1 MNLYAYDLSLFDFSN
16 FSDPIISHPNRIS
29 SSLIST
35 YDDDDYDDDKSSKS
49 KSAESN
55 RRSPPRHRHDGT
67 SPLPLGMDWSS
78 PPRKWVQCIIGE
90 QRAKEGEDDDLLV
103 YSITSSEPISEAA
116 PVKPPIIQIYS
127 RRTPPDSCPA
137 PTPLMDGTPFGHMIL
152 IQDGVI
158 VSQFLLGFSSQ
169 TQEVQILLRVQVGI
183 QSPEGIT
190 TMRGILRRFS
200 DFLKLLSELKKAFPN
215 KEFPHA
221 PPKRILKTK
230 SSTLLEELFCAA
242 SWMHTQYFE
251 DILLDQELAYVALI
265 VSVFH
270 AVYGLKFHLAA
281 VPEKR
286 VCGNNSGN
294 ILRMLSLLQ
303 RRRSLEEWMEKLL
316 SDIDISRSVSV
327 ATFLEL
333 EAAARS
339 SFHDQETSDAHSS
352 LLFQTNS
359 VGSVVAGSLSVAS
372 DHGDDSPDET
382 SELGTPRCQTHNS
395 GDFGTE
401 CSTSQQN
408 INDPIE
414 KSVKYGM
421 FNRKFILENLG
432 KLSRHKMLVDKA
444 TSVVGRDKLTEDT
457 FKTNSFNGDGTEV
470 LHETEYQR
478 LQGHVRRLSTESVG
492 SDLSSIRA
500 SEISNFGVSNLFGD
514 SSLDHPEGV
523 EASRTMDALD
533 GSNSLFT
540 RTSLVAVPS
549 DQRLKLNRVLNTM
562 QQRLATAKTDME
574 DLIARL
580 NQEVAV
586 RQFLTTKVKDLE
598 VELETTR
605 ENCKENMQQAV
616 LTEKER
622 FTQMQW
628 DMEELRKQCLE
639 MELKLKYEQAER
651 AHAESSKISL
661 VQENEMLLQDLD
673 VARDQLDNLHKHHEE
688 LEVKSKADV
697 KLLVKEVKSLRS
709 SQSELKQELG
719 RLMKE
724 KLEVEVICCLTKLDF
739 LDTSTPTPLPV
750 LIDPTDFSV
759 FNPSQTIS
767 KSVVDLEPNKEI
779 ANLESEFVL
788 ESYKETGPNLETLES
803 NLLSHQ
809 FDTNSGGEI
818 SHDNNPNLEHYPN
831 TELQVYTRRKPPLS
845 NRDFLHQVPA
855 QSKPSG
861 PISEPQMTQH
871 V

>member
-78 PPRKWVQCIIGE
+78 PPRKWDG
-90 QRAKEGEDDDLLV
+90 R
-103 YSITSSEPISEAA
+103 
-116 PVKPPIIQIYS
+116 
-127 RRTPPDSCPA
+127 DSVWPHDPHTGWSYCVTVP
-137 PTPLMDGTPFGHMIL
+137 
-152 IQDGVI
+152 
-158 VSQFLLGFSSQ
+158 SW
-169 TQEVQILLRVQVGI
+169 ILLPNSRGSDPVAFYRVQVGI

-230 SSTLLEELFCAA
+230 SSTLLEE
-242 SWMHTQYFE
+242 
-251 DILLDQELAYVALI
+251 
-265 VSVFH
+265 
-270 AVYGLKFHLAA
+270 
-281 VPEKR
+281 
-286 VCGNNSGN
+286 
-294 ILRMLSLLQ
+294 

-724 KLEVEVICCLTKLDF
+724 KLEVERSLQKEKQRMEHANNANSKLLHECEILRNRLQECSVNFLSEEEDKLI
-739 LDTSTPTPLPV
+739 LDTSSPSDAIDLLTTSDNRIGLLLAEAQLLAQDIEKSMAGLDETHSMNGKDQRSDDELRKMLTDIFIDNARVRMHVNSVIRCALNTYAKSDKDDDEEEETPLRKTV
-750 LIDPTDFSV
+750 L
-759 FNPSQTIS
+759 S
-767 KSVVDLEPNKEI
+767 KFLE
-779 ANLESEFVL
+779 
-788 ESYKETGPNLETLES
+788 
-803 NLLSHQ
+803 
-809 FDTNSGGEI
+809 
-818 SHDNNPNLEHYPN
+818 
-831 TELQVYTRRKPPLS
+831 R
-845 NRDFLHQVPA
+845 
-855 QSKPSG
+855 
-861 PISEPQMTQH
+861 
-871 V
+871 